1 MLSSSPERLLL
12 VDGQH
17 LETRPIKGTRPRGR
31 DAAEDARLADALR
44 NSAKD
49 AAEHSMI
56 VDLERNDLGRIA
68 ETGSVAVP
76 QFKELESYSQV
87 HQLTSSVTARRRKGI
102 GLDGT
107 LRAIL
112 PGGSISGAPK
122 IRALEIIDE
131 LEPTVRGVYTG
142 AIGYVSAH
150 GRCDLNVA
158 IRTITVANR
167 RAYCHVGGAIVH
179 DSIAESEYQETLDK
193 ARGMARALDALLPD
207 ELPPQPGRPPLTK
220 SFRFESDERG

>member
-1 MLSSSPERLLL
+1 MVATPLKTPVWRMRL
-12 VDGQH
+12 Q
-17 LETRPIKGTRPRGR
+17 
-31 DAAEDARLADALR
+31 

-87 HQLTSSVTARRRKGI
+87 HQLTSSVTARRRKGV

-112 PGGSISGAPK
+112 PGGSISGAP
-122 IRALEIIDE
+122 EN
-131 LEPTVRGVYTG
+131 P
-142 AIGYVSAH
+142 
-150 GRCDLNVA
+150 
-158 IRTITVANR
+158 
-167 RAYCHVGGAIVH
+167 
-179 DSIAESEYQETLDK
+179 
-193 ARGMARALDALLPD
+193 
-207 ELPPQPGRPPLTK
+207 RP
-220 SFRFESDERG
+220 RDH